1 MLWLCNIST
10 VAVVGCELPSLHSA
24 KVPTVGL
31 GGCVVLTQVR
41 GLLSGCLLAERL
53 GVSGSE
59 ARQGVIKI
67 YTEALCVREVL

>member
-1 MLWLCNIST
+1 MFVSVLWLCNIST

-41 GLLSGCLLAERL
+41 CLLAERL

-59 ARQGVIKI
+59 AWQGVIKI
-67 YTEALCVREVL
+67 YTVALCVREVL